1 MNDPPFDHDG
11 RQLEKEMLEAAEH
24 VEHVAHV
31 EKDPLLIILWRLN
44 HQDRALESIK
54 SDLTSHIA
62 QNEAIKDSVDELV
75 AFWAGSKVA
84 GRIMTWGIGILAA
97 AGAAYASFKKDLFS

>member
-1 MNDPPFDHDG
+1 MTEEHK
-11 RQLEKEMLEAAEH
+11 RMLENEMAEA
-24 VEHVAHV
+24 VKSGFTGDHV

-62 QNEAIKDSVDELV
+62 QNQAIQQSVDELV

-84 GRIMTWGIGILAA
+84 GRIMTWGVGILAA